1 MTKCQNPNPSSQIWI
16 VQDLTEIQGD
26 DSEKKFSGAAQTPY
40 GLQTRES
47 DLGCSGDVLKWFEI
61 SKSQFI

>member
-26 DSEKKFSGAAQTPY
+26 DSEKKFSGVSQTPIGY
-40 GLQTRES
+40 RHVKVIWAA
-47 DLGCSGDVLKWFEI
+47 LGTF
-61 SKSQFI
+61 